1 MVKRSKQKKHPED
14 RTIWI
19 QSLNKVVYLTEVGR
33 FCMRF
38 IDVRN
43 KPHEFSCDPPL
54 FKKIL
59 DNFQKCLA
67 VSELHNQ
74 VEASKNIDQDANPTL
89 AVHEVEDFEVGI
101 IEARPVLRLM
111 LPIGGHIEIRFQ
123 RDAAQALAEG
133 FEEVQESLRV
143 RPESS

>member
-1 MVKRSKQKKHPED
+1 MIKRSKQKKHPAD

-19 QSLNKVVYLTEVGR
+19 KSLDRVAYLTEVGR
-33 FCMRF
+33 FCLRL
-38 IDVRN
+38 IDVKN

-59 DNFQKCLA
+59 DDFGKCLT
-67 VSELHNQ
+67 VSELHDQ
-74 VEASKNIDQDANPTL
+74 VEASENIDQDVNPTL

-101 IEARPVLRLM
+101 IEACPVLRLM

-133 FEEVQESLRV
+133 FEEVQESLRKQIN
-143 RPESS
+143 